1 MQCTH
6 SFTHCDYDLTG
17 YTRKQLSDIT
27 DFKLLTQTNYPK
39 LVLFLLQCK
48 PFCEWFQEN
57 NSTNTPL
64 QLILQTIL
72 EYDKIDT
79 HCNSISLS
87 DILFW
92 KMMVMCQFSDTLRK
106 EGEQPSLPAQISD
119 LQEQT
124 VTNTVDSVMNVSSAT
139 NHTRKRG
146 MRTVWIS

>member
-6 SFTHCDYDLTG
+6 SFTHGDYDLTG
-17 YTRKQLSDIT
+17 YTSKQLSDIT

-57 NSTNTPL
+57 PSTHSPM
-64 QLILQTIL
+64 QLILQTII

-92 KMMVMCQFSDTLRK
+92 KMMVMCQFSDTLHK
-106 EGEQPSLPAQISD
+106 KIQQPSPPVHISD
-119 LQEQT
+119 LQEQA
-124 VTNTVDSVMNVSSAT
+124 VTNTVDSVMNLSSAT